1 MQPGTTYDFEFCRT
15 ASTRHTWCVVAGR
28 LVPAI
33 LAGEDEA
40 NKLMLGDTQKEADRK
55 QVDDGEEPTTCGS
68 AQNDHPSRLPPL
80 DSAGTT
86 MKTISLRDGA
96 QVSVLGQG
104 TWKMG
109 EGERDAKE
117 EANALRLGIDL
128 GMTLLDTAEMYAD
141 GRAEEVVAEA
151 IRGQRERVFLVTK
164 VYPHN
169 ASRKS
174 LPAACERSLRRLGT
188 DTVDLYLLHWR
199 GRVPLAETVEAFERL
214 REAGKVRAWGV
225 SNFDVD
231 DLEELGS
238 SLPGCATDQ
247 ILYNPEYRGP
257 EFDLLPWSQAHRLPI
272 MAYSPVGQGGSL
284 LRHRA
289 IAEVARRHDATPAQV
304 CLAWVLRQEGV
315 IAIPKASDTAHV
327 RANAA
332 ALDLRL
338 DAADLRAIDAAF
350 PAPTA
355 KSLLALL

>member
-1 MQPGTTYDFEFCRT
+1 
-15 ASTRHTWCVVAGR
+15 
-28 LVPAI
+28 
-33 LAGEDEA
+33 
-40 NKLMLGDTQKEADRK
+40 
-55 QVDDGEEPTTCGS
+55 
-68 AQNDHPSRLPPL
+68 
-80 DSAGTT
+80 
-86 MKTISLRDGA
+86 MKTISLPDGA

-151 IRGQRERVFLVTK
+151 IAGQRGRVFLVTK

-315 IAIPKASDTAHV
+315 IAIPKAGSAEHV
-327 RANAA
+327 RENRAA
-332 ALDLRL
+332 VDLQLTPEELDRL
-338 DAADLRAIDAAF
+338 DRIF
-350 PAPTA
+350 PPPRGPTP
-355 KSLLALL
+355 LEML